1 MFLEEAAALDL
12 AAVLGLCELLHV
24 LAVLAGHHHG
34 GQVGE
39 AGVQTGLGGQAAHVA
54 RHSLQALLRLNDGL
68 KTWLI
73 KHWQKY
79 FMRRI
84 KNIL

>member
-68 KTWLI
+68 KYESL
-73 KHWQKY
+73 
-79 FMRRI
+79 
-84 KNIL
+84 NIGKTIL

>member
-12 AAVLGLCELLHV
+12 AAVLGAGELLHV

-39 AGVQTGLGGQAAHVA
+39 AGVQTRLGGQAAHVA
-54 RHSLQALLRLNDGL
+54 RHSLQTLLRLDDSLQTGTIN
-68 KTWLI
+68 
-73 KHWQKY
+73 
-79 FMRRI
+79 
-84 KNIL
+84 NS

>member
-39 AGVQTGLGGQAAHVA
+39 AGVQAGLGGQAAHVA

-79 FMRRI
+79 FIRRT
-84 KNIL
+84 KNI